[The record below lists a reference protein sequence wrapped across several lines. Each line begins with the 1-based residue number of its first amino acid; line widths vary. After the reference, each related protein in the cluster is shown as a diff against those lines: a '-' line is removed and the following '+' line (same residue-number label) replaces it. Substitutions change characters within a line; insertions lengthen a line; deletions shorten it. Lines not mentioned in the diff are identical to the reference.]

1 MVQIIEIIAAVIAAL
16 IMAGMTIFQ
25 SLLVLGFPYG
35 NMAWGGK
42 HKILPKNLRIGS
54 LVSVFVFIY
63 AFVCVLERAGFL
75 FIINND
81 TLIMI
86 SLWCCVVIFSLS
98 TLGNITSK
106 SNTEKKIMTPVAV
119 SLTIC
124 CAVLAIL

>member
-1 MVQIIEIIAAVIAAL
+1 MVQIIEIIAALIAAL

-25 SLLVLGFPYG
+25 LLLVLGFPYG
-35 NMAWGGK
+35 NIAWGGK

-81 TLIMI
+81 K
-86 SLWCCVVIFSLS
+86 VIL
-98 TLGNITSK
+98 K
-106 SNTEKKIMTPVAV
+106 RK
-119 SLTIC
+119 
-124 CAVLAIL
+124 